1 MRVKLS
7 DGERR
12 TIVSALDI
20 ARIFYEKTKR
30 KEDYFEVD
38 DLARLLFFAGEL
50 TADLSDDSTTYSTDS
65 KKLKDLLEERETRA
79 KAEEHDCRVYQ
90 FRTIPE
96 GPDDP
101 DDPDE
106 VESDIRI
113 TRRMKE
119 IAKEHPEL

>member
-1 MRVKLS
+1 M
-7 DGERR
+7 DE
-12 TIVSALDI
+12 
-20 ARIFYEKTKR
+20 
-30 KEDYFEVD
+30 
-38 DLARLLFFAGEL
+38 LARLLFFAGDL
-50 TADLSDDSTTYSTDS
+50 TVDLSDENTTYSADS
-65 KKLKDLLEERETRA
+65 KKLKDLIEEREARS
-79 KAEEHDCRVYQ
+79 KAEEQGCRVYQ
-90 FRTIPE
+90 FRTLPE